1 MSGREGLMS
10 PKTET
15 KASVGFQAGVKDYK
29 LTYYTPEYETKDT
42 DILAAFRVSPQPG
55 VPPEEAGAAVA
66 AESSTGTWTT
76 VWTDGL
82 TSLDRYKGR
91 CYHIEPVAGEENQYI
106 AYVAYPLDLFEEG
119 SVTNMFTSIVGNVFG
134 FKALRALRLEDLR
147 IPPAYIKTFQGPPH
161 GIQVERDKLNKYG
174 RPLLGCT
181 IKPKLGLSAKNYGRA
196 VYECLRGGLDF
207 TKDDENVNSQ
217 PFMRWRDRFLFC
229 AEAIYKAQAE
239 TGEIKGHYLNA
250 TAGTCEEMMKRAIFA
265 RELGVPIV
273 MHDYLTGGFTANTS
287 LAHYCRDNGLLLHI
301 HRAMH
306 AVIDRQKN
314 HGMHFRVLAKA
325 LRLSGG
331 DHIHAGT
338 VVGKLEGEREITL
351 GFVDLLRDD
360 YVEKDRSRGIYF
372 TQDWVSLPGVLPVAS
387 GGIHVWHMP
396 ALTEIFG
403 DDSVLQGQEGY
414 MEKWWFNSMLSNE
427 ELEHWRGLSKSR
439 GSFGRS
445 IGNTNGSE
453 DPIINDTDK
462 NIHSSSDS
470 DILSS
475 SHVDHLLGAGDI
487 WSFISDDTFLVRD
500 SNGDSYSVYFDIENQ
515 IFEIDNESSF
525 LSELESAFSNYL
537 NSGTKNDNRDY
548 DCYMYDTKSN
558 WNNYINSCIDS
569 YLRSDISI
577 DSYISCGNDNNS
589 ESDIYDYI
597 FSETLSGNGGN
608 DNDSESDI
616 YGYTPSETLSGNDND
631 SESSSIG
638 TGDNDSE
645 SLSGNDNDSESDI
658 IEGSNDNDFDI
669 NQKYKHLWVQCE
681 NCYGLNF
688 KKFFDQKM
696 NICEQCGYHLKMG
709 SSDRIE
715 LSIDPDTW
723 EPMDEDMVSI
733 DPIEFHSEEEPYKD
747 RIDSYQRKT
756 GLTEAVQTGIGQL
769 NGIPIAIG
777 IMDFQFMGGS
787 MGSVVGEKITRL
799 IEYATNRSLP
809 LIMQGYEN
817 PREATGRIVCANC
830 HLANKPVDIEVPQ
843 AVLPDTVFEA
853 VVRIPY
859 DKQLKQV
866 LANGKKGSLNVGAV
880 LILPEGFELAPS
892 DRLSPE
898 IKEKMG
904 NLSFQSYRPN
914 KRNILVIG
922 PVPGQKYSEI
932 VFPILSPDP
941 ATKKD
946 VHFLKYP
953 IYVGGNRGRGQI
965 YPDGS
970 KSNNTVYNATAAGI
984 VNRIVRKEK
993 GGYEITIVD
1002 ASDGHQ
1008 VVDIVPPGPEL
1019 LVSEGESI
1027 KLDQPLTSNPNVG
1040 GFGQGDAEIVL
1051 QDPLRVQGLLFFLAS
1066 VTLAQIFLVLKKKQ
1080 FEKVQLS
1087 EMNF

>member
-338 VVGKLEGEREITL
+338 VV
-351 GFVDLLRDD
+351 
-360 YVEKDRSRGIYF
+360 DRSRGIYF

-645 SLSGNDNDSESDI
+645 SLSGNDND
-658 IEGSNDNDFDI
+658 N
-669 NQKYKHLWVQCE
+669 
-681 NCYGLNF
+681 
-688 KKFFDQKM
+688 
-696 NICEQCGYHLKMG
+696 
-709 SSDRIE
+709 RIE

-777 IMDFQFMGGS
+777 IMDFQFMGG
-787 MGSVVGEKITRL
+787 
-799 IEYATNRSLP
+799 
-809 LIMQGYEN
+809 
-817 PREATGRIVCANC
+817 
-830 HLANKPVDIEVPQ
+830 
-843 AVLPDTVFEA
+843 
-853 VVRIPY
+853 
-859 DKQLKQV
+859 
-866 LANGKKGSLNVGAV
+866 
-880 LILPEGFELAPS
+880 
-892 DRLSPE
+892 
-898 IKEKMG
+898 
-904 NLSFQSYRPN
+904 
-914 KRNILVIG
+914 
-922 PVPGQKYSEI
+922 
-932 VFPILSPDP
+932 
-941 ATKKD
+941 
-946 VHFLKYP
+946 
-953 IYVGGNRGRGQI
+953 
-965 YPDGS
+965 
-970 KSNNTVYNATAAGI
+970 
-984 VNRIVRKEK
+984 
-993 GGYEITIVD
+993 
-1002 ASDGHQ
+1002 
-1008 VVDIVPPGPEL
+1008 
-1019 LVSEGESI
+1019 
-1027 KLDQPLTSNPNVG
+1027 
-1040 GFGQGDAEIVL
+1040 
-1051 QDPLRVQGLLFFLAS
+1051 
-1066 VTLAQIFLVLKKKQ
+1066 
-1080 FEKVQLS
+1080 
-1087 EMNF
+1087 